1 MYTKSMLGVE
11 ECQAAISAMLA
22 SFKEDPTRRPIAM
35 AIVDDRGELLA
46 YLRTDGCGQLA
57 AKSCIRKAYSCAIS
71 RQNSGDY
78 GERLKTQGRTVAES
92 GDPMMTPVQGGL
104 VITSADGTT
113 LGGIGVGGLPGGHLD
128 EEIAQVGIQAL
139 NL

>member
-11 ECQAAISAMLA
+11 ECQSAIAAMLG
-22 SFKEDPTRRPIAM
+22 SFKEDATRRPIAM

-57 AKSCIRKAYSCAIS
+57 AKSCIRKAYTSAIS
-71 RQNSGDY
+71 RQNTADY
-78 GERLKTQGRTVAES
+78 AERLKSQGRTVAES
-92 GDPMMTPVQGGL
+92 GDPMMTAVQGGL
-104 VITSADGTT
+104 VVTSSAGAV

-128 EEIAQVGIQAL
+128 EEIAVVGLKAL
-139 NL
+139 DV